1 MQTTIY
7 EDYKY
12 NCQDTSRIYVGCKY
26 TLDELVNVEE
36 LSFKFRMLMNRYV
49 CEKAS
54 PEDTL
59 ETQLYYLEEK
69 DFLVKLYDRMKAR
82 VKVNLIVEKRSLFG
96 KPRKEYSTKVLTVPE
111 LAAMPVAEKERV
123 GLVIQELSVSKLAI
137 MGM

>member
-1 MQTTIY
+1 MQKTIY
-7 EDYKY
+7 EDFKY

-26 TLDELVNVEE
+26 TLEELVNAED
-36 LSFKFRMLMNRYV
+36 LSFRFRMLMNRYV
-49 CEKAS
+49 CDKANS
-54 PEDTL
+54 EDTL

-82 VKVNLIVEKRSLFG
+82 VKVNLIVEKRPLFG
-96 KPRKEYSTKVLTVPE
+96 KPHKEYATKVLTVPE
-111 LAAMPVAEKERV
+111 LAAMTVTEKERV